1 MRMSRET
8 KFGYGFLLAGVG
20 VPYLMDKLFGGL
32 VALIVAALCTLFGI
46 ALLIAGYLHLGE
58 VKKRKISRAR
68 IAITAFIFVGAILTL
83 TWAVWK
89 FSTAITDS
97 KFYGT
102 VTGWGAQAPGAGP
115 GGEGFLDLD
124 NSKLLLFKDRYQLLV
139 VARIHNTRVNS
150 LTDPT
155 IQKSDSF
162 PIGSVGTT
170 SRITVPF
177 SQQFLSS
184 ALSTLGP
191 EVEFEMYLCL
201 IPQGLDARTIATL
214 DDITTKGGHVFWPSY
229 GAGAKLGPPTFSPR

>member
-8 KFGYGFLLAGVG
+8 KFGYGFLLAGIG

-32 VALIVAALCTLFGI
+32 VALVVAALCTVIGI

-58 VKKRKISRAR
+58 GKKRKLSRTG
-68 IAITAFIFVGAILTL
+68 IAITAFIFVGAIMTL
-83 TWAVWK
+83 TWAMWK

-97 KFYGT
+97 EFYGT
-102 VTGWGAQAPGAGP
+102 VTGWGVQAPGAGP
-115 GGEGFLDLD
+115 GGEGFLDLNMD
-124 NSKLLLFKDRYQLLV
+124 KLLLFKDRYQLLV

-155 IQKSDSF
+155 IQKSDAF

-170 SRITVPF
+170 RRITVPF

-184 ALSTLGP
+184 ALSILGP

-201 IPQGLDARTIATL
+201 IPRGLDARTIATL
-214 DDITTKGGHVFWPSY
+214 DDITAKRGHVFWPSY
-229 GAGAKLGPPTFSPR
+229 GGGAKLGPTSSSPR